1 MRLLTKKELEE
12 IALSEIVDGPQWNVS
27 GSRVFEIRREWV
39 KWGSGRSGAD
49 CQSQYDGRTGSGNEQ
64 PCGYGNF
71 FAGTLLPITS
81 ASLVQLLERS
91 PLAKNIYAAFEIRL

>member
-1 MRLLTKKELEE
+1 M
-12 IALSEIVDGPQWNVS
+12 
-27 GSRVFEIRREWV
+27 
-39 KWGSGRSGAD
+39 GSGRSGAD

-71 FAGTLLPITS
+71 LPEHAAITS

-91 PLAKNIYAAFEIRL
+91 PLAKIFMRLLKFGYSIALIENWATEAGVKNY